1 MGYVIHLRSF
11 LIECASFELQMGA
24 CCLWGFLEHGLRGRV
39 LKVYG
44 ASYSACI
51 EMVWGLCH
59 FGLPPA
65 SFLIRAVSG
74 GQGLSTVCLHLGCV
88 YNRFRGMSGLSRTTD
103 SMSIR
108 IPEGLLDHS
117 LRGVGRHPRVSDSGG
132 LGWCLT
138 LCVSDKFPG
147 DAEAARPETTL

>member
-1 MGYVIHLRSF
+1 MNCRW
-11 LIECASFELQMGA
+11 APA
-24 CCLWGFLEHGLRGRV
+24 
-39 LKVYG
+39 VYG
-44 ASYSACI
+44 ASWSIDLGGGSSRFMGLLTVHALK
-51 EMVWGLCH
+51 WGGGCVI

-65 SFLIRAVSG
+65 SFLIRAVGG

-88 YNRFRGMSGLSRTTD
+88 YNRFRGMSGLSHTTD

-147 DAEAARPETTL
+147 DAEAARDHTLTAPGPKN